1 MTGAFPSNTE
11 LEVELTFALQPGAGG
26 GGGVGEEKAGK
37 NPEKLIDATHFERY
51 PECRP

>member
-26 GGGVGEEKAGK
+26 GGGVREEKAEPPPK
-37 NPEKLIDATHFERY
+37 KLVDATHFERY
-51 PECRP
+51 PECRS